1 MRGDE
6 LAASGS
12 KTHITAPPP
21 SNIDEDLDDSKG
33 AGKKGKKVCTLYNV
47 IGREHWGMAMRG

>member
-21 SNIDEDLDDSKG
+21 SNMDEDLDDSKG
-33 AGKKGKKVCTLYNV
+33 AGKKGKKVCT
-47 IGREHWGMAMRG
+47 